1 MKKPLR
7 ATLLEAL
14 GVRLFYR
21 FMHGV
26 TGDRMLSWT
35 GPPTHS
41 KVELSELLRDTRY
54 YKWANGIRGALYV
67 PPLFFLTPGKT
78 PVAFWLLLFLVVF
91 HTYCF
96 LLEFYRESL
105 VNAHR
110 EAGHMTP
117 KIAVPEKALA
127 SSAVDHWYFSSKP
140 WESPKLYVTLG
151 LERLRRFVVFYT
163 EWTKQTWEERKTAE
177 KPQYDKKPLDLNEFE
192 RDTRTGEILHTAAG
206 LLNLPAL
213 IAFYELRW
221 ALWFLY
227 ILFILV
233 LDARLALLQRYHR
246 VRVYQLWIRTGKVQ
260 PAAQAA
266 GTENT

>member
-1 MKKPLR
+1 MKKPFR
-7 ATLLEAL
+7 AHLLEAL
-14 GVRLFYR
+14 GIRLFYH
-21 FMHGV
+21 FMHGI
-26 TGDRMLSWT
+26 TGDRMLSWNGT
-35 GPPTHS
+35 PTHS

-67 PPLFFLTPGKT
+67 PPLLVLKPNQA

-91 HTYCF
+91 HTLCF
-96 LLEFYRESL
+96 LLEYYRESL

-110 EAGHMTP
+110 AAEHYTP
-117 KIAVPEKALA
+117 SIAPPEKAFA
-127 SSAVDHWYFSSKP
+127 SNALDHWYFSSKG
-140 WESPKLYVTLG
+140 WESPKLYITLG
-151 LERLRRFVVFYT
+151 FERLRRFVVFYT

-192 RDTRTGEILHTAAG
+192 RDTRTGEILHAAAG
-206 LLNLPAL
+206 TLNLPAL

-221 ALWFLY
+221 AFWFLY
-227 ILFILV
+227 ILGIFI

-246 VRVYQLWIRTGKVQ
+246 VRVYNLWIKTGKIQ
-260 PAAQAA
+260 PSTQSA